1 MATLKI
7 VNLFGTSYWI
17 TDIRE
22 IGEIRRFELP
32 EKSED
37 LMKLAFGDNPEVG
50 IHPTIPKNL
59 TICDLTGHS
68 EGKVLYV
75 SRKDR
80 EEHDSKIEVW
90 IVPAN
95 SCYLLSDSGKTVDR
109 I

>member
-22 IGEIRRFELP
+22 IGEIRRFALP
-32 EKSED
+32 EKSNPHSIDVD
-37 LMKLAFGDNPEVG
+37 LMKLAFGDDPV
-50 IHPTIPKNL
+50 PSNL
-59 TICDLTGHS
+59 TICDLTSNS
-68 EGKVLYV
+68 EGKVLYI

-80 EEHDSKIEVW
+80 EEHDGKIEVW
-90 IVPAN
+90 IVPAD